1 MERYFEFK
9 EGSSSKF
16 WAVRCEG
23 TSVFTRY
30 GKIGAAGQT
39 TVKDEG
45 TEAKAQALMNKL
57 VTEKTRKG
65 YVEVESKGG
74 TAPKEKAPTKPAPT
88 KPAPDLD
95 GARKAL
101 KADEPYLAWK
111 RATGG
116 DASTDGASLEQLE
129 LIVQALGSICS
140 DLDEHG
146 ADNLDL
152 YGGGKISVKKFFSL
166 HDDAKA
172 ALRKLKNP
180 GSGAPLAPLSAG
192 PREVKLGAPSVLR
205 EGQNPVPLVTVN
217 GFVSQDD
224 QEKEH
229 IVLRSTANGA
239 VTVSLGID
247 GQRSVAVSPDGT
259 RVAVGRWDTSVVVFD
274 AKSGKQLFEA
284 KEVGVDWVTGLAF
297 SGDGKRLAVGSYGL
311 AVLDATTG
319 KQLALNT
326 LGASS
331 FDGHFIHGLAFSPDG
346 TQLWAVHHE
355 HLKVFDPATLSTP
368 NESEYEGTDVLF
380 ALDARRAF
388 AAPWGKVGIV
398 DVENAELLASEKV
411 KPYVSRGAVNATR
424 TLGAAI
430 VGDKKSTTLTVY
442 GLNPF
447 AVLATAKLPAPVDGT
462 NSKGGVAFTDDAVL
476 VATETKT
483 FRVPM
488 TTK

>member
-23 TSVFTRY
+23 NSVFTRY

-45 TEAKAQALMNKL
+45 SEARAQALMTKL

-65 YVEVESKGG
+65 YVEVAPTAGA
-74 TAPKEKAPTKPAPT
+74 APKEKAPAKSAPGS
-88 KPAPDLD
+88 APDLE

-101 KADEPYLAWK
+101 KADEPFLAWK

-116 DASTDGASLEQLE
+116 TPSTDGASLEQLE
-129 LIVQALGSICS
+129 LIVEALGSICS

-146 ADNLDL
+146 SDNLDL
-152 YGGGKISVKKFFSL
+152 YGGGKISVKKFFAL
-166 HDDAKA
+166 NDDAKA

-180 GSGAPLAPLSAG
+180 GSGAPLAPLAAG
-192 PREVKLGAPSVLR
+192 PREVKLGTPSVLR
-205 EGQNPVPLVTVN
+205 EGQNPVPFVTVN

-224 QEKEH
+224 EEKER
-229 IVLRSTANGA
+229 IVLRSTTDGA
-239 VTVSLGID
+239 VTVALGVD

-259 RVAVGRWDTSVVVFD
+259 RVAVGRWDTSVQVFD

-284 KEVGVDWVTGLAF
+284 KEVGVDWITGLAF
-297 SGDGKRLAVGSYGL
+297 SSDGKRLAVGSYGL
-311 AVLDATTG
+311 AVLDATSG
-319 KQLALNT
+319 KRLALNA
-326 LGASS
+326 LGASA

-346 TQLWAVHHE
+346 TQVWAAHDK
-355 HLKVFDPATLSTP
+355 HLMAFDPATLSTL
-368 NESEYEGTDVLF
+368 NDSEYEGTDVLF

-398 DVENAELLASEKV
+398 DVENAQLLASEKV
-411 KPYVSRGAVNATR
+411 KPYVSRGAVNAAH

-430 VGDKKSTTLTVY
+430 VGDKKATTLTVY

-447 AVLATAKLPAPVDGT
+447 AVLATVKLPAPVEGT

-483 FRVPM
+483 FRVPL
-488 TTK
+488 TAK